1 MVLRYGPDG
10 KARRLVL
17 ETSDAGALLHALD
30 LFDNIRGGRLTI
42 VGRTDPAK
50 PGSALAGRI
59 EMNDYEAV
67 NAPALARLLNAA
79 SPTGFAELVEG
90 RSISFAKL
98 TGEFRWE
105 EALKKIWF
113 KNVRTSGSA
122 LGLTMEGLL
131 DVGADRAEL
140 QGTIVPVYGLNRLL
154 GIIPLLG
161 DIVTGGEGQGIFS
174 ATYRI
179 EGSSATR
186 HISVNPLA
194 VLAPGF
200 LRNLFFLDQIQG

>member
-1 MVLRYGPDG
+1 M
-10 KARRLVL
+10 
-17 ETSDAGALLHALD
+17 T
-30 LFDNIRGGRLTI
+30 
-42 VGRTDPAK
+42 
-50 PGSALAGRI
+50 
-59 EMNDYEAV
+59 DYEAV

-79 SPTGFAELVEG
+79 SPAGFAELVEG

-105 EALKKIWF
+105 EAAKKIWF

-179 EGSSATR
+179 DGKLSDPNV
-186 HISVNPLA
+186 SVNPLA

-200 LRNLFFLDQIQG
+200 LRNLFFLDHDPGVKKDPWVYEYPGEFGLRLGTANLKAEP